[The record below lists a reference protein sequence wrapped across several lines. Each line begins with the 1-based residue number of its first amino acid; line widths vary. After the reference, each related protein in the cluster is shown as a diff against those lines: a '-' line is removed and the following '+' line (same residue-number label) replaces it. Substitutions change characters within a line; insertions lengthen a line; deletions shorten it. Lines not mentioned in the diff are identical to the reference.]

1 MFKMKD
7 DDSVSPI
14 SDYRRVN
21 WYNANSDIIDAL
33 IESKELLIQVRELIY
48 QHKGDLKEGG

>member
-14 SDYRRVN
+14 SDYHRVN
-21 WYNANSDIIDAL
+21 WYNANSDIIDAI
-33 IESKELLIQVRELIY
+33 IESKELLIQVREQLLRMY
-48 QHKGDLKEGG
+48 Q